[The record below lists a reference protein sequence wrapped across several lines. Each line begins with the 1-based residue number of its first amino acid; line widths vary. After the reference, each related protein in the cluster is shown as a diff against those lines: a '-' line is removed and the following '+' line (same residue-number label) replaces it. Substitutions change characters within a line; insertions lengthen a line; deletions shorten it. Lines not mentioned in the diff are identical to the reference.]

1 MLLERTKRHLVR
13 SLLVL
18 MTDNWRFFI
27 MIKHE
32 STAWGMMFHSARLS
46 VICQSDCFLWFAM
59 HMAVVCGFSCLLS
72 CLCPVLL
79 HGKTF
84 KLFCFPS
91 FDFERAWWRLIQK
104 LVECTKFD
112 IFVLANSFQMC
123 LVRFKT
129 DYFDG
134 QAWHRCCAAELK
146 PWMCEQRV
154 VLQCLAETWS
164 QVLYNA
170 CNWQV
175 PTLKL
180 CLFFWQYSKYRQ
192 QKRHSSKFWAS
203 ICSHRLI
210 ICIM

>member
-1 MLLERTKRHLVR
+1 MSFKRRVLMSHAGKSISFLSVVIRKQWWWFPFPTRSYWIRHLVR

-134 QAWHRCCAAELK
+134 QAWHRCSPNVVRLT
-146 PWMCEQRV
+146 RV
-154 VLQCLAETWS
+154 V
-164 QVLYNA
+164 
-170 CNWQV
+170 
-175 PTLKL
+175 P
-180 CLFFWQYSKYRQ
+180 
-192 QKRHSSKFWAS
+192 
-203 ICSHRLI
+203 
-210 ICIM
+210 